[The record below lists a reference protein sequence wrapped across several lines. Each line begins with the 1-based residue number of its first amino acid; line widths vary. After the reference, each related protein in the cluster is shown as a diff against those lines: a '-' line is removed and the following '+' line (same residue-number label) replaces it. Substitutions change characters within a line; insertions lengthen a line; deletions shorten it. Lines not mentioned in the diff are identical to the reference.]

1 MHHTGRQACLHH
13 PSQLLSA
20 SRHCNNMCKP
30 SQTSTTG
37 TAIGQQGGFRLEG
50 IHSLHLALSGT
61 ATLAILVGLLFYCF
75 IKRKKSGCLGI
86 SNQPPS
92 LPLTTPTAPPAL
104 QSPVPMPDLQFQHNP
119 MNFQAPMPNL
129 QLNSNQQQLQSSIRV
144 MIESELARSR
154 LEQRN
159 PNQQNNTESV
169 TGSQQ
174 ESVQFHLA

>member
-1 MHHTGRQACLHH
+1 M
-13 PSQLLSA
+13 
-20 SRHCNNMCKP
+20 
-30 SQTSTTG
+30 
-37 TAIGQQGGFRLEG
+37 QG
-50 IHSLHLALSGT
+50 
-61 ATLAILVGLLFYCF
+61 
-75 IKRKKSGCLGI
+75 
-86 SNQPPS
+86 
-92 LPLTTPTAPPAL
+92 
-104 QSPVPMPDLQFQHNP
+104 PVPVPDLQFQHNP

-129 QLNSNQQQLQSSIRV
+129 QLNSHQQQLQSSIRV